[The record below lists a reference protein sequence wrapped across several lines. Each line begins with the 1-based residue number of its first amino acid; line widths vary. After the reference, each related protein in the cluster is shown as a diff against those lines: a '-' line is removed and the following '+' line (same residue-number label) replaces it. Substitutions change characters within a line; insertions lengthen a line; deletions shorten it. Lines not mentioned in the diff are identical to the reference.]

1 MAVEQKISRKTN
13 LVVGMSHPSVN
24 CCPHVLSTEY
34 PYNLPMER
42 KMKEFKPNAPTEVLV
57 KLIQGIQSFQ
67 LMESKVMMQC
77 LNLLTTGMLDRNS
90 KAKDKLL
97 H

>member
-24 CCPHVLSTEY
+24 CCSHVLSTEY
-34 PYNLPMER
+34 PYNLAMER
-42 KMKEFKPNAPTEVLV
+42 KMKKFKPNAPKEVLV
-57 KLIQGIQSFQ
+57 KLIQGIQNFQ

-77 LNLLTTGMLDRNS
+77 LNLLTRDMPDRNS
-90 KAKDKLL
+90 EAKDKLL

>member
-13 LVVGMSHPSVN
+13 LVVGISHPSVN
-24 CCPHVLSTEY
+24 YCSHVLSTEY
-34 PYNLPMER
+34 PYNLAMER
-42 KMKEFKPNAPTEVLV
+42 KIKKFKPNAPKEVLV
-57 KLIQGIQSFQ
+57 KLIQSIQSFQ
-67 LMESKVMMQC
+67 LMESKVMVQC
-77 LNLLTTGMLDRNS
+77 LNLLTRVVPDKNS

>member
-24 CCPHVLSTEY
+24 CCSHVLSTEY
-34 PYNLPMER
+34 PYNLAMER
-42 KMKEFKPNAPTEVLV
+42 KMKKFKPNAPKEVLV
-57 KLIQGIQSFQ
+57 KLIQGIQNFQ
-67 LMESKVMMQC
+67 LIESKVMMQC
-77 LNLLTTGMLDRNS
+77 LNLLTRGMPDRNS
-90 KAKDKLL
+90 KAKYKLL

>member
-1 MAVEQKISRKTN
+1 
-13 LVVGMSHPSVN
+13 
-24 CCPHVLSTEY
+24 
-34 PYNLPMER
+34 MER
-42 KMKEFKPNAPTEVLV
+42 KMKKFKPNAPKEVLV

-67 LMESKVMMQC
+67 LMDSKVMMHC
-77 LNLLTTGMLDRNS
+77 LNLLTRDMPDRNS

>member
-1 MAVEQKISRKTN
+1 
-13 LVVGMSHPSVN
+13 
-24 CCPHVLSTEY
+24 
-34 PYNLPMER
+34 
-42 KMKEFKPNAPTEVLV
+42 MKKFKPNAPKEVLV

-67 LMESKVMMQC
+67 LMDSKVMMQC
-77 LNLLTTGMLDRNS
+77 LNLLTRGMPDRNS